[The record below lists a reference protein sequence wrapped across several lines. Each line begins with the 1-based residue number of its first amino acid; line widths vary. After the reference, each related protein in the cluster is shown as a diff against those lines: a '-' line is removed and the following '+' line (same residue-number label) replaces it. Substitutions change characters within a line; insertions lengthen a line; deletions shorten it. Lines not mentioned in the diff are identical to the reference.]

1 MRQWNSGKNELWRGG
16 DKKNRPWGR
25 HVSKMIL
32 FVEDDPDCLIK
43 RQFLVAGILLTG
55 QLISPESL

>member
-1 MRQWNSGKNELWRGG
+1 MCQWNSGKNDLWRDG

-25 HVSKMIL
+25 YVIKMIL
-32 FVEDDPDCLIK
+32 FIEDDPDCLIK
-43 RQFLVAGILLTG
+43 RQLLVAGILLTG